1 MENRGRKGKYCQ
13 YIANMAIWYDIEA
26 PYIVRYDTDLAV
38 LQYYYEMSILPIFVL
53 FVLLAT
59 LSSNFRDKFS
69 TLSLGSEL
77 LRRRFSPMN

>member
-59 LSSNFRDKFS
+59 LALAWTVDCRV
-69 TLSLGSEL
+69 LSPQSIV
-77 LRRRFSPMN
+77 LRLVT

>member
-59 LSSNFRDKFS
+59 LDHLVTSGLN
-69 TLSLGSEL
+69 
-77 LRRRFSPMN
+77 

>member
-59 LSSNFRDKFS
+59 LPLRSLDVTNSMGSNSSIPNI
-69 TLSLGSEL
+69 
-77 LRRRFSPMN
+77 

>member
-1 MENRGRKGKYCQ
+1 
-13 YIANMAIWYDIEA
+13 MAIWYDIEA

-59 LSSNFRDKFS
+59 LAEVTQGQNYGDEMVEVIKSRSALKHEASKSKMPSSAN
-69 TLSLGSEL
+69 E
-77 LRRRFSPMN
+77 

>member
-59 LSSNFRDKFS
+59 LLS
-69 TLSLGSEL
+69 TVTSLLVSDGLWSVGASRSL
-77 LRRRFSPMN
+77 